1 MKNNITI
8 VVYSQVKENI
18 EKFAKLMDTCSKK
31 HQEEYKDNL
40 YDILFESSE
49 VTIDDLIEKENQ
61 SIYPTKNITFGYH
74 EYIEEDKDPSYV
86 VITAHCPD
94 STPHLGLFELF
105 CIAYGCKVVFE
116 FISEDGTK
124 RINTDRNYE
133 YFTPEEIE
141 CDLNGD
147 KSLKNKYHL
156 TYKDFD
162 SMVTLISGLVNISRH
177 IGAEKAKGFIDNL
190 KENGV
195 ARETDKAGN
204 LYWVESFTPHYDG
217 KEITLASLLN

>member
-8 VVYSQVKENI
+8 VVYSQNKENI
-18 EKFAKLMDTCSKK
+18 GKFAKLMDTCSKK
-31 HQEEYKDNL
+31 HQEDYKDNL

-49 VTIDDLIEKENQ
+49 VTIDDLVEKENQ
-61 SIYPTKNITFGYH
+61 SIYPTDNITFGYH

-86 VITAHCPD
+86 VITAHCSD
-94 STPHLGLFELF
+94 SVPHLGLFELI
-105 CIAYGCKVVFE
+105 CIAYGCKMVFE

-147 KSLKNKYHL
+147 KSLVNKYHL

-162 SMVTLISGLVNISRH
+162 SMITLISGLVNISRC
-177 IGAEKAKGFIDNL
+177 IGAEKAKAFIGNL
-190 KENGV
+190 TENGV
-195 ARETDKAGN
+195 AEATDKNGN
-204 LYWVESFTPHYDG
+204 LYWVKTFTPHYDG
-217 KEITLASLLN
+217 REVTLSTIAD